1 MEKLEMLYDHY
12 KETFK
17 LNKEAQ
23 SRRNKNFIILS
34 SLEAFLFFLLI
45 RPEKAFELRRCGQF
59 LGPKGTR
66 RRKTWHIRN
75 KKKNELSPYMMN

>member
-23 SRRNKNFIILS
+23 SRRNKNFG
-34 SLEAFLFFLLI
+34 FV
-45 RPEKAFELRRCGQF
+45 
-59 LGPKGTR
+59 
-66 RRKTWHIRN
+66 
-75 KKKNELSPYMMN
+75 KKSV

>member
-45 RPEKAFELRRCGQF
+45 RPEKAFELITS
-59 LGPKGTR
+59 KIS
-66 RRKTWHIRN
+66 K
-75 KKKNELSPYMMN
+75 

>member
-45 RPEKAFELRRCGQF
+45 RP
-59 LGPKGTR
+59 
-66 RRKTWHIRN
+66 
-75 KKKNELSPYMMN
+75 